1 MAEQPQGFARRMMAQ
16 KLMTDAR
23 NTPGSDSP
31 FFPSR
36 IDSAVRQMPD
46 IVDASISPEPTNLG
60 RVAYGAGAMTVSYTH
75 LTLPTML
82 PV

>member
-31 FFPSR
+31 FFAGRIRPSMADIEQPTR
-36 IDSAVRQMPD
+36 ISDM
-46 IVDASISPEPTNLG
+46 
-60 RVAYGAGAMTVSYTH
+60 AGPAMVQRLLAH
-75 LTLPTML
+75 WLF
-82 PV
+82 PVLALLM